1 MIQVVVE
8 AQKLR
13 KVYKNPAEDIIAL
26 KDISFEIKKGE
37 FVSILGPSGA
47 GKTTLLNLI
56 GCLDGLSSG
65 KLKVLGHE
73 LSSAKE
79 KILPNIR
86 RGNIGFI
93 FQDFLLIPSLTAL
106 ENVAL
111 PAYFARLSQNMGRTE
126 KFLDRVGLAKRIN
139 HFPQELSGG
148 ERQRVAIARA
158 LATSP
163 KIILADEPTG
173 NLDTK
178 NAQSIFDIFKELS
191 REEAVTVVVA
201 THNVKLAYQADKI
214 IHLMDGVVEKEEIAN
229 YGKNNRSN

>member
-1 MIQVVVE
+1 
-8 AQKLR
+8 
-13 KVYKNPAEDIIAL
+13 
-26 KDISFEIKKGE
+26 
-37 FVSILGPSGA
+37 
-47 GKTTLLNLI
+47 
-56 GCLDGLSSG
+56 
-65 KLKVLGHE
+65 
-73 LSSAKE
+73 
-79 KILPNIR
+79 
-86 RGNIGFI
+86 
-93 FQDFLLIPSLTAL
+93 
-106 ENVAL
+106 
-111 PAYFARLSQNMGRTE
+111 MGRTE